1 MYTSKD
7 ILFHI
12 KHYENELTESYQL
25 LGFLES
31 GAVKGNT
38 SVAQSSIEEV
48 IKHIKFICFFTSCFL
63 DIASSLRGLVD
74 CDTHWERK
82 FYLKNGFVVI
92 YESVKTFGKHQKE
105 IHSLIKSDFPQLEHR
120 YKVITQN
127 LRKLKKEHKYDKI
140 IATFRNK
147 AGAHYDENF
156 EAYFENLKLID
167 KPISVKTL
175 SDFANFL
182 MSLIVFWSDLIDIF
196 NNKTEKD
203 MRAAKEKISGN
214 DVTVITA
221 DLTNSE
227 SNENC

>member
-1 MYTSKD
+1 MYNSED

-12 KHYENELTESYQL
+12 KHYEKELNESYQL
-25 LGFLES
+25 LGVLES
-31 GAVKGNT
+31 GIIKGNT
-38 SVAQSSIEEV
+38 LVAESSIEQI

-74 CDTHWERK
+74 CETNWERK

-92 YESVKTFGKHQKE
+92 YESVKTFGKHQRE
-105 IHSLIKSDFPQLEHR
+105 IRNLIMSDFPELEEK

-127 LRKLKKEHKYDKI
+127 LKSLKKEHKYNKL

-156 EAYFENLKLID
+156 EIYFENLNLID

-175 SDFANFL
+175 SDFSNFL
-182 MSLIVFWSDLIDIF
+182 MSVIVFWSDFIDVFKVKI
-196 NNKTEKD
+196 EKD
-203 MRAAKEKISGN
+203 MKNTKEKTNGN
-214 DVTVITA
+214 NV
-221 DLTNSE
+221 
-227 SNENC
+227 